1 LSRRDATAAQGQLHP
16 LPRVRLPDSRAR
28 HRGAAEDAAD
38 CQRAVHDLCD
48 VSTGTREEDLQQ
60 MPGARAYREQETRLD
75 LSAAMSDP
83 VFHVGDRV
91 SRAVDTVGLVR
102 RHGTVTATI
111 PGKPNGRGEFNWFY
125 EVKWDDRYPQS
136 GPYLAVGLRLEVA
149 CVP

>member
-1 LSRRDATAAQGQLHP
+1 M
-16 LPRVRLPDSRAR
+16 
-28 HRGAAEDAAD
+28 
-38 CQRAVHDLCD
+38 HDLCD